1 MQIINLPNLHIIDF
15 GFGFTGSTHDLTAWE
30 KTCVF
35 EEHET
40 IFEEGEFIWANSAYP
55 VCTLSVMFK
64 SSLNSEIYSNQIQ
77 TWVVVPY
84 KRPKRRSL
92 PCPHILCGFHV
103 ESTWNEGA

>member
-1 MQIINLPNLHIIDF
+1 MYCIIDF
-15 GFGFTGSTHDLTAWE
+15 GFGFTGSTHDSTTWE
-30 KTCVF
+30 KTHVF

-77 TWVVVPY
+77 TWVVAPTNGLKVI
-84 KRPKRRSL
+84 SL
-92 PCPHILCGFHV
+92 VMRCSTI
-103 ESTWNEGA
+103 ESLSSVSAPNMQSAS